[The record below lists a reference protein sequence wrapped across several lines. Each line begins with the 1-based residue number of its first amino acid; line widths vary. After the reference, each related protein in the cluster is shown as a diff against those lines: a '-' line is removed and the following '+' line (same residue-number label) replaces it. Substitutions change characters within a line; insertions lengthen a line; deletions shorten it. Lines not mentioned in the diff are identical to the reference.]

1 MLLFHRNKQSKYDS
15 CSCTG
20 SIKWKGPLVNSSTI
34 TLLFVFPFQCLK
46 SYKALC
52 EMDLSLLLSYTIG
65 EVNDCNLMHYF

>member
-1 MLLFHRNKQSKYDS
+1 MILFHRNKQSKYDS

-20 SIKWKGPLVNSSTI
+20 SIKWKGPLVDSSTI

-52 EMDLSLLLSYTIG
+52 ENGFKSPI
-65 EVNDCNLMHYF
+65 EVIQLEKLMIVI